1 MLVPGSQLL
10 FFGVHVWAYGYVF
23 ISVLIYVY
31 FYLVVVVQNVFYFVS
46 GGSCVRMVGSVLLRF
61 LFLFCGCWWG
71 PTLFKGEDMEATGI
85 AVLSL
90 LSTRQSL
97 PRFNRGKN
105 WTWWWSQFKEP
116 LGYSSKIS
124 LEVHYIVI

>member
-1 MLVPGSQLL
+1 VPGSQLL

-46 GGSCVRMVGSVLLRF
+46 GGSCVHMVGSVLLRF

-71 PTLFKGEDMEATGI
+71 PTLFEGEDMEATGI
-85 AVLSL
+85 AALSCCL
-90 LSTRQSL
+90 LANPCPGLTVGKTGPGGGRSSRSPPILWEFDQSAYRL
-97 PRFNRGKN
+97 D
-105 WTWWWSQFKEP
+105 
-116 LGYSSKIS
+116 
-124 LEVHYIVI
+124 